1 MTTTVRAA
9 IAAMAAVALIAAA
22 CGDDSD
28 ATASFTAPTDG
39 ARVAGA
45 VPMSFTAE
53 GITIE
58 PAGEARN
65 GAGHFHV
72 IADRGCLDAG
82 EAVPVDSDH
91 VHFGGA
97 ESEGVIYLGPGTH
110 ELCLQVGDGEHGALD
125 VTDTITFEVGITSLE
140 EWCATAAVI
149 DELFDATDNS
159 GDEFSVKQ
167 LSYENIG
174 RLLDQALAA
183 IDRVD
188 AAARDDVATALDA
201 ASRIA
206 GTLATAADT
215 SAAEEALTRLWE
227 GDDPFA
233 AAAPWIRERCG
244 VDITS

>member
-1 MTTTVRAA
+1 MAA
-9 IAAMAAVALIAAA
+9 IALIAVA
-22 CGDDSD
+22 CGDDPD

-39 ARVAGA
+39 ARIAGL

-72 IADRGCLDAG
+72 IADQGCLDTG
-82 EAVPVDSDH
+82 KAVPVDSHH
-91 VHFGGA
+91 VHFGKA
-97 ESEGVIYLGPGTH
+97 QSEGVIYLGPGTH
-110 ELCLQVGDGEHGALD
+110 ELCLQVGDGEHGGLD
-125 VTDTITFEVGITSLE
+125 VTDTVTVEVGISNVE

-159 GDEFSVKQ
+159 SDEFSVKQ
-167 LSYENIG
+167 LSYENIR
-174 RLLDQALAA
+174 RLLDQASDA
-183 IDRVD
+183 IDQVD

-206 GTLATAADT
+206 GTLATAADA
-215 SAAEEALTRLWE
+215 SAAEEALRPLWE
-227 GDDPFA
+227 GEDPFA
-233 AAAPWIRERCG
+233 AAAPRLRERCG